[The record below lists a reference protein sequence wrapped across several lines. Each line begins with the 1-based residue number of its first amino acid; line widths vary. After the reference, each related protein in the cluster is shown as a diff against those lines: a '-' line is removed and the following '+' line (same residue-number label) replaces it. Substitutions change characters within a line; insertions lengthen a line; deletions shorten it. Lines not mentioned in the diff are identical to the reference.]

1 MRRQTLDFTYL
12 LILDAELLV
21 DVPEA
26 SGFDHLRWILSA
38 EKLTAFGY
46 GVSSPLFECGLS
58 YQVVNV
64 LWFQSKMIYR
74 SNKNECRHN
83 YVM

>member
-58 YQVVNV
+58 YEEVNV
-64 LWFQSKMIYR
+64 I
-74 SNKNECRHN
+74 
-83 YVM
+83 

>member
-26 SGFDHLRWILSA
+26 SGFDHLRRILSA

-46 GVSSPLFECGLS
+46 GVASPLFECGL
-58 YQVVNV
+58 
-64 LWFQSKMIYR
+64 IYEEI
-74 SNKNECRHN
+74 NLI
-83 YVM
+83 

>member
-12 LILDAELLV
+12 LILDAKLLV

-46 GVSSPLFECGLS
+46 GVSSPLFEFGLS

-64 LWFQSKMIYR
+64 LWFQPKLING
-74 SNKNECRHN
+74 SNENECRHN
-83 YVM
+83 YVL

>member
-1 MRRQTLDFTYL
+1 MQRQTFDFTYL

-26 SGFDHLRWILSA
+26 SGFAHFRWILSG

-58 YQVVNV
+58 YEEVNV
-64 LWFQSKMIYR
+64 I
-74 SNKNECRHN
+74 
-83 YVM
+83 

>member
-26 SGFDHLRWILSA
+26 FGFDHLRRILSA
-38 EKLTAFGY
+38 EKLTAFG
-46 GVSSPLFECGLS
+46 
-58 YQVVNV
+58 
-64 LWFQSKMIYR
+64 
-74 SNKNECRHN
+74 
-83 YVM
+83 